1 MKSTW
6 KQHLLMTIVH
16 FVFLKKYKSIN
27 IFELKN
33 IKIPISIIK
42 GKKIYECV
50 LIATELQWPLTET
63 FRDVT
68 EAAENINRF
77 SSLLY

>member
-6 KQHLLMTIVH
+6 KQHLLTTIVH

-42 GKKIYECV
+42 GKKIYEC
-50 LIATELQWPLTET
+50 I
-63 FRDVT
+63 D
-68 EAAENINRF
+68 
-77 SSLLY
+77 SY

>member
-33 IKIPISIIK
+33 IKIPISIMK
-42 GKKIYECV
+42 GKKIYEY
-50 LIATELQWPLTET
+50 
-63 FRDVT
+63 FD
-68 EAAENINRF
+68 
-77 SSLLY
+77 SY